1 MHHSTLQ
8 VRISRIGRTI
18 EHLHDR
24 LHHLA
29 PSQRAE
35 ALHVRTR
42 LSVLTRCLKVLR
54 AERERRGM
62 KKVREQRTT
71 EAAAQRWS
79 PAGRHSGTVTVVAD
93 HRGRPPTPLQRIE
106 C

>member
-1 MHHSTLQ
+1 MLQLTGDLMQHSTLQ

-18 EHLHDR
+18 ELLHDR

-42 LSVLTRCLKVLR
+42 LYVLTRCLKVLR
-54 AERERRGM
+54 AERDRRGM
-62 KKVREQRTT
+62 KKVRKQRTLPK
-71 EAAAQRWS
+71 RRLN
-79 PAGRHSGTVTVVAD
+79 AGHQQDVIAV
-93 HRGRPPTPLQRIE
+93 RILSN
-106 C
+106 